1 MTNRI
6 LVGRFGA
13 AHGVRG
19 EVRLQSFTGDPE
31 AIGAYGPLAGSDGR
45 AYTLKSLRPVKDN
58 LLVARVEG
66 ITDRDAAER
75 LTHIELTLDRAALPP
90 PDEEE
95 FYVADLVGL
104 DAVDAEGSK
113 FGTIAGV
120 PNYGGGDLI
129 EVRPAAGGES
139 LLFTFTK
146 AVVPNVDIAGRCVTI
161 VPPAEVEGDDG
172 RDGESDLAR

>member
-1 MTNRI
+1 MGSGTADRI

-19 EVRLQSFTGDPE
+19 EVRLQSFTGDPK

-45 AYTLKSLRPVKDN
+45 SYTLKGLRPVKDN

-75 LTHIELTLDRAALPP
+75 LTHVELTLDRAALPP

-104 DAVDAEGSK
+104 DAVTVEGAK
-113 FGTIAGV
+113 LGTIVDV
-120 PNYGGGDLI
+120 PNYGGGDLL
-129 EVRPAAGGES
+129 EVRPVAGGES
-139 LLFTFTK
+139 LLFPFTK
-146 AVVPNVDIAGRCVTI
+146 VVAPVIDMGARRVTVVPPVEVDDA
-161 VPPAEVEGDDG
+161 
-172 RDGESDLAR
+172 SD

>member
-1 MTNRI
+1 MAGRI

-31 AIGAYGPLAGSDGR
+31 AIGAYGPLAGSDGLIYR
-45 AYTLKSLRPVKDN
+45 LKSLRPVRDN

-66 ITDRDAAER
+66 IADRDAAER
-75 LTHIELTLDRAALPP
+75 LTHVELTLDRSVLPP

-104 DAVDAEGSK
+104 EAVTLDGATL
-113 FGTIAGV
+113 GTIVDV
-120 PNYGGGDLI
+120 PNYGGGDLV
-129 EVRPAAGGES
+129 EVRPSAGGES
-139 LLFTFTK
+139 LLFAFTK
-146 AVVPNVDIAGRCVTI
+146 AVVPSVDTGGRRVTI
-161 VPPAEVEGDDG
+161 VPPAEVEGDDEG
-172 RDGESDLAR
+172 T

>member
-1 MTNRI
+1 MADRI

-19 EVRLQSFTGDPE
+19 EVRLQSFTGDPK
-31 AIGAYGPLAGSDGR
+31 AIGTYGPLAGSDGR
-45 AYTLKSLRPVKDN
+45 AYTLKGLRPVRDN

-66 ITDRDAAER
+66 IADRDAAER
-75 LTHIELTLDRAALPP
+75 LTHVELTLDRSALPP

-104 DAVDAEGSK
+104 DAVTLDGTRL
-113 FGTIAGV
+113 GTIVDV

-139 LLFTFTK
+139 LLFAFTR
-146 AVVPNVDIAGRCVTI
+146 AVVPSVDIAGRRVTV
-161 VPPAEVEGDDG
+161 VPPEVVEGDDG
-172 RDGESDLAR
+172 RG